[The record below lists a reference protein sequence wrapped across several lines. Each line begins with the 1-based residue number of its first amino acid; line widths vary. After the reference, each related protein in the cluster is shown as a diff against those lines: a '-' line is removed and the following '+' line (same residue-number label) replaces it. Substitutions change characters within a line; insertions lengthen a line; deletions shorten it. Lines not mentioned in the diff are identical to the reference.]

1 MTNNYQ
7 AKIKQSYSVGK
18 KEQLMND
25 SQYNLAAE
33 NILLAVEEAIE
44 NCGYDIDYEGVGG
57 MLTLTF
63 KNASKIII
71 NKQAPL
77 HEIWVATK
85 FNGHHFHFE
94 NEQWFDKRGGSELWQ
109 FLSDAV
115 SKQAEESI
123 VLSA

>member
-1 MTNNYQ
+1 
-7 AKIKQSYSVGK
+7 
-18 KEQLMND
+18 MND

-63 KNASKIII
+63 KNTSKIII

-94 NEQWFDKRGGSELWQ
+94 NDQWLDKRGGDELWH
-109 FLSDAV
+109 FLSNAV
-115 SKQAEESI
+115 SKQAEEAI
-123 VLSA
+123 VLTAQ

>member
-1 MTNNYQ
+1 
-7 AKIKQSYSVGK
+7 
-18 KEQLMND
+18 MND
-25 SQYNLAAE
+25 SQYNIAADD
-33 NILLAVEEAIE
+33 ILLAVEEAIE
-44 NCGYDIDYEGVGG
+44 NCSCDIDYESVGG
-57 MLTLTF
+57 LLTLTF

-85 FNGHHFHFE
+85 FNGHHFQFE
-94 NEQWFDKRGGSELWQ
+94 NEQWRDKRSGDELWQ

-123 VLSA
+123 VLSAQ